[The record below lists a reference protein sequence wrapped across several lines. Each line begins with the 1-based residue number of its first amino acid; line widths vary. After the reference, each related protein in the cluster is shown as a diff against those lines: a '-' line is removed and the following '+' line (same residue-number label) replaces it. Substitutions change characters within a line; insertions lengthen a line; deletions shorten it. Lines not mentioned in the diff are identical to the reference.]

1 MWTWLSRDT
10 AVIRSLLASSQYLNY
25 FHHCY
30 HSRIFPSRLDG
41 GVISLVDT
49 YISHPY
55 CLSGAT
61 RHTIPIVTS
70 ATLCN
75 DPTSAMNGHQFRDL
89 PQIEAMDDTRYP
101 VWAAEQMNYMQPCK
115 DRMVYFCTED
125 DSYLDDY
132 DNGVVSMQPMQRFLV
147 DQNPLTPGMLY
158 AKIPYLDSRYE
169 KPYEQHWPSADFFRN
184 ASPDRTSSG
193 NTSQNTQDEL
203 RSPHMRHSNPYGSPI
218 EYSQLSL
225 SYPQAEY
232 LQGGVYP
239 CDSGVLECSNISLRE
254 LEYDPVVSEP
264 VVEDVEDVTM
274 QQESTCDHHHPSVKE
289 EATPDYRTPS
299 SSRKRRRSTTSN
311 SSPSRR
317 LKRHK
322 PIRKDSVVSSPT
334 ESVKLERKPRRASK
348 TSKASTE
355 PRIQAEDRRA
365 FPCPLTGYGCTSNF
379 SSKNEWKRHVSTQHI
394 KLGYWRCDLCPPSTD
409 SNDAQTLY
417 FNEFNRK
424 DLFTQHLRR
433 MHAAPKDKSS
443 RAQKDYPVSEENLPE
458 HQARC
463 NLPLRDPPQHSTCLF
478 CERIFV
484 GASSWDERMEHV
496 GRHLEK
502 DGSRLEMLDP
512 ATWNVDEKLERYLV
526 DEGLIVRDG
535 AAWKIG
541 DGKSRKSATS
551 DSDADSEED

>member
-1 MWTWLSRDT
+1 MD
-10 AVIRSLLASSQYLNY
+10 
-25 FHHCY
+25 
-30 HSRIFPSRLDG
+30 
-41 GVISLVDT
+41 
-49 YISHPY
+49 
-55 CLSGAT
+55 
-61 RHTIPIVTS
+61 
-70 ATLCN
+70 
-75 DPTSAMNGHQFRDL
+75 GHQFRDL
-89 PQIEAMDDTRYP
+89 PQIEAMDDARYP
-101 VWAAEQMNYMQPCK
+101 MWAIEHMNYIQPCK
-115 DRMVYFCTED
+115 ERIVHFCTED

-132 DNGVVSMQPMQRFLV
+132 DNGVVSMQPMQRFMI

-158 AKIPYLDSRYE
+158 AKIPFLDSRYE
-169 KPYEQHWPSADFFRN
+169 RPYEQHWPSADFFRH
-184 ASPDRTSSG
+184 ASPDRSSSG

-203 RSPHMRHSNPYGSPI
+203 GSPHMRHSIPYGSPM

-239 CDSGVLECSNISLRE
+239 CESHVVERGNISLRE
-254 LEYDPVVSEP
+254 LEYDPAVPEAVA
-264 VVEDVEDVTM
+264 EDVEDVTM
-274 QQESTCDHHHPSVKE
+274 KQETTCDHHHTAVKE
-289 EATPDYRTPS
+289 EATPDYRTYADSGIGHSVRDAQSVEPVDFPEEPASDSDYSPS

-311 SSPSRR
+311 SSSSRT
-317 LKRHK
+317 LKRRK
-322 PIRKDSVVSSPT
+322 PIRKDSVVPSPT

-355 PRIQAEDRRA
+355 SSIQAEDRRA
-365 FPCPLTGYGCTSNF
+365 FPCPLAAYGCTSNF

-409 SNDAQTLY
+409 SNDAHTLY
-417 FNEFNRK
+417 YNDFNRK

-443 RAQKDYPVSEENLPE
+443 RTQKDYPVSEENLPK

-463 NLPLRDPPQHSTCLF
+463 NLQLRDPPQHSTCLF
-478 CERIFV
+478 CKRIFV
-484 GASSWDERMEHV
+484 GATSWDERMEHV

-512 ATWNVDEKLERYLV
+512 ATWNVDEKLERYLI

-541 DGKSRKSATS
+541 DGKPRKSVLS